1 LAKIS
6 EAGVR
11 RTTPRSTA
19 YRHKK
24 RIEELG
30 RWEPLSTR
38 PKSRPDHQTPPQV
51 EAEIVQLRQELDEQP
66 GQDCGAD
73 NVRYYLQQIAAL
85 EDWAERG
92 WRVPSRATIH
102 KIMKRHGLVRPEPQK
117 RPKSSYRRFA
127 YARPRDCYQI
137 DATEVRLAGGAK
149 AVVFEVLD
157 DCTRLLVATLAW
169 EVENAAGAIAAI
181 TRAFDRFGVPALVLA
196 DNGSAFTCRTRSTGA
211 SRFTR
216 MVTAAGARLIH
227 SSPYHPQTCG
237 KVERHHRTFKA
248 WLHAQPVPPANLA
261 ELQAV
266 CDSYQAWYNTGRGT
280 APGTNHHNRPGTT
293 HPPSAGQA
301 SSPCSATPK
310 SRSSPSSA
318 TATSDSAVQ
327 PWSRS
332 AEPTPAL
339 KSLCSSTA
347 TTSPSTAPEAT
358 LSVISTSTGDKP
370 DNNSAQPPSVSHNY
384 LDTRVPQ
391 LRRQHTGSSQ
401 L

>member
-1 LAKIS
+1 
-6 EAGVR
+6 VR

-237 KVERHHRTFKA
+237 KVERRHRTFKA

-266 CDSYQAWYNTGRGT
+266 CDSYRAWYNTGRRHSAWNKPPQQAWDD
-280 APGTNHHNRPGTT
+280 APALGGPGQLPVQRDAQIKVLTVF
-293 HPPSAGQA
+293 SNGDIRL
-301 SSPCSATPK
+301 SSPTVVSVGRAHAGTQVTVLLDGDHVTIY
-310 SRSSPSSA
+310 SPRG
-318 TATSDSAVQ
+318 D
-327 PWSRS
+327 
-332 AEPTPAL
+332 AL
-339 KSLCSSTA
+339 GHLH
-347 TTSPSTAPEAT
+347 
-358 LSVISTSTGDKP
+358 IDWR
-370 DNNSAQPPSVSHNY
+370 Q
-384 LDTRVPQ
+384 TRQQ
-391 LRRQHTGSSQ
+391 LRPAA
-401 L
+401 